1 MDNDHVTKQDLKELE
16 ERLGTL
22 LERKL
27 EQLFGAVLDRK
38 LEQFETK
45 VLRGIE
51 GLLRQGEQRLRR
63 AEAKVST
70 LETTDETMHLR
81 LANLE
86 NRVFEIE
93 KQLGFRPPQGT

>member
-27 EQLFGAVLDRK
+27 EQ
-38 LEQFETK
+38 FETK
-45 VLRGIE
+45 LLRGIE
-51 GLLRQGEQRLRR
+51 GVLRQGEQRLRR